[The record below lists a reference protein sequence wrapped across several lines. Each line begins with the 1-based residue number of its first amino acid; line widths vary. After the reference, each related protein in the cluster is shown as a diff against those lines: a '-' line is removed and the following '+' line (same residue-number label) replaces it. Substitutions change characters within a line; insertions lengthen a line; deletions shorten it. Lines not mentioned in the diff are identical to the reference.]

1 MIDTTDIALK
11 EDELVMTKQ
20 DVLDMIN
27 GLIKRS
33 KRGKKNIWSL
43 PYRATLIGFKTTI
56 EIMPH
61 QVVQMFWSDI
71 LKFFQ
76 TLITYNA
83 MEKEKK
89 ELGDK
94 SPLQKTFYKLKQD
107 VKDGNW

>member
-1 MIDTTDIALK
+1 MTDPKDIALK
-11 EDELVMTKQ
+11 EDELVITKQ
-20 DVLDMIN
+20 DVMDMIN

-33 KRGKKNIWSL
+33 KRGKKNIWSI

>member
-107 VKDGNW
+107 VKDGNL

>member
-1 MIDTTDIALK
+1 MIDTRDLALK

-20 DVLDMIN
+20 DVLDMID

-33 KRGKKNIWSL
+33 KRGKKNIWSI
-43 PYRATLIGFKTTI
+43 PYRATLIGFKATI
-56 EIMPH
+56 DLMPH

-83 MEKEKK
+83 MEKEK
-89 ELGDK
+89 EVLGDK

>member
-33 KRGKKNIWSL
+33 KRGKKNIWSI

-56 EIMPH
+56 DIMPH

-76 TLITYNA
+76 ALITYNA

-89 ELGDK
+89 TLGDK